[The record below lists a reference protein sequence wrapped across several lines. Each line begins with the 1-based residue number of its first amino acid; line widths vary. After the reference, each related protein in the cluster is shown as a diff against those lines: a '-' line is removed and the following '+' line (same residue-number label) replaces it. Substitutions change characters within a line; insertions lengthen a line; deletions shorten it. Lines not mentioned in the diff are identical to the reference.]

1 MTRPD
6 LQEVWMRIEAL
17 EGQEFQTKTGRPF
30 TYEISGNVFRR
41 SRAGHNISK
50 SDFGRA
56 LELVPF
62 DGPGVVNELI
72 RGPAYVWAVLHD
84 RRVRQEDW

>member
-30 TYEISGNVFRR
+30 TYEISGNVFRP
-41 SRAGHNISK
+41 SRTGHNISK